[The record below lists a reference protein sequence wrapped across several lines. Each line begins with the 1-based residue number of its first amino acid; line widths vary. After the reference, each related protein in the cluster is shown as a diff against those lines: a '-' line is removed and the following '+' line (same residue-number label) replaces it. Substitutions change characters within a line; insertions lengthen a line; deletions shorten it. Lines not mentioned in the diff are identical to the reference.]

1 MVIGNPPWGQK
12 EINILKEEEYYF
24 KEKYPVSTIGILDLF
39 RFFIEK
45 SFNLIKDNGLFGL
58 VLPDIILL
66 KNYDSTRKLILD
78 KLCISDISHW
88 GMAFKKVNLDSCTI
102 IGNIDNRTVKD
113 NIINIFIHD
122 KDKIISNRISQKVYN
137 DNTGYKF
144 NLYLT
149 DDIINILNKFKN
161 YNKFSDYFESHEGIH
176 SGNIRKKLFIDECL
190 NNYCKKLILGGDE
203 VKRYNLTWNG
213 KWVNYSPNIIDK
225 KNKEYAGLGNSKYFE
240 NNKLVVRRT
249 GDFILANVDN
259 DNYYFSN
266 NVFVCIPK
274 FTDISLLYFLGI
286 LNSKFL
292 TWYYRTI
299 QPRKGKLFAELK
311 INVLNS
317 FPMPNINLDDKQD
330 KEMHDKIVALVDS
343 IIALNKKLAVEKN
356 PNAVTMIN
364 RQINAVDKQ
373 IDALVYKLY
382 NLSDEEVRIIEGD

>member
-1 MVIGNPPWGQK
+1 M
-12 EINILKEEEYYF
+12 
-24 KEKYPVSTIGILDLF
+24 
-39 RFFIEK
+39 
-45 SFNLIKDNGLFGL
+45 
-58 VLPDIILL
+58 
-66 KNYDSTRKLILD
+66 
-78 KLCISDISHW
+78 
-88 GMAFKKVNLDSCTI
+88 
-102 IGNIDNRTVKD
+102 
-113 NIINIFIHD
+113 
-122 KDKIISNRISQKVYN
+122 
-137 DNTGYKF
+137 
-144 NLYLT
+144 
-149 DDIINILNKFKN
+149 
-161 YNKFSDYFESHEGIH
+161 
-176 SGNIRKKLFIDECL
+176 
-190 NNYCKKLILGGDE
+190 
-203 VKRYNLTWNG
+203 
-213 KWVNYSPNIIDK
+213 
-225 KNKEYAGLGNSKYFE
+225 
-240 NNKLVVRRT
+240 
-249 GDFILANVDN
+249 ANVDN

-382 NLSDEEVRIIEGD
+382 NLSDEEVRIIEEE